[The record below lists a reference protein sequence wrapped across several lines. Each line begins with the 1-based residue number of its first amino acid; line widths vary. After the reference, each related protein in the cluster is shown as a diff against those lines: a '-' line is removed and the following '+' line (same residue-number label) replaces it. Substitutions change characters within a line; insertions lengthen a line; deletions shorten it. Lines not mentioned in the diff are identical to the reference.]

1 MSTGKDS
8 FVGLS
13 CMARSGSVNI
23 EFSHV
28 IPCQI
33 SDGFTR
39 SVLFQYQTKPPVRNK
54 NGLWKFIKLGS
65 MYLLQFVLIAEY
77 SLITHF
83 EHGHKLRPPDP
94 CSQEVS
100 PTSLRKNG
108 INIRYICQAFK
119 QLFVTE
125 GLCHH
130 AFLNR
135 TIGSQSIHAAQFVN
149 KSTRRSV
156 CMEP

>member
-1 MSTGKDS
+1 
-8 FVGLS
+8 
-13 CMARSGSVNI
+13 
-23 EFSHV
+23 
-28 IPCQI
+28 
-33 SDGFTR
+33 
-39 SVLFQYQTKPPVRNK
+39 
-54 NGLWKFIKLGS
+54 

-130 AFLNR
+130 F
-135 TIGSQSIHAAQFVN
+135 GSQSIHTAQFVN
-149 KSTRRSV
+149 KSTSRSV